1 MKCLVIDDEP
11 LVRRSLLRVLQVR
24 GHQGFEAEDGPK
36 GLAIWRELQPDL
48 VFVDI
53 LMPGMSGPDVV
64 SQVLPGLTIRPF
76 VVLMSAY
83 SGEDSERLA
92 ADCGANYF
100 LAKPFE
106 DLFAVVDEAIER
118 SVAAKSANVKGDG

>member
-11 LVRRSLLRVLQVR
+11 LVRRSLLRAMQVR

-36 GLAIWRELQPDL
+36 GVLAWCELQPEL

-53 LMPGMSGPDVV
+53 LMPGLSGPDVV
-64 SQVLPGLTIRPF
+64 SQVLPTLSVRPF

-92 ADCGANYF
+92 KECGANYF

-106 DLFAVVDEAIER
+106 DLFAVVDEAV
-118 SVAAKSANVKGDG
+118 SNAQAKQLTKGDR